1 MKYIVDRIEDNIVVL
16 ENQDTKEIINI
27 DISILPKK
35 IKEGNILIYKNN
47 SYYIDKEAEIKR
59 KKEILEKFKKLR
71 NKNN

>member
-27 DISILPKK
+27 DMSLLPKK

-59 KKEILEKFKKLR
+59 RKEILEKFKKLR
-71 NKNN
+71 NKTN

>member
-27 DISILPKK
+27 DMSLLPKK

>member
-27 DISILPKK
+27 DISLLPRR

-59 KKEILEKFKKLR
+59 RKEILEKFKKLR

>member
-27 DISILPKK
+27 DISLLPRR

-59 KKEILEKFKKLR
+59 RKEILEKFKKLR
-71 NKNN
+71 NKTN

>member
-1 MKYIVDRIEDNIVVL
+1 MKYIVDRIEDNIAVL

-27 DISILPKK
+27 DISLLPRK

-59 KKEILEKFKKLR
+59 RKEILEKFQKLR

>member
-27 DISILPKK
+27 DISLLPKK

-59 KKEILEKFKKLR
+59 RKEILEKFKKLR
-71 NKNN
+71 NKTN